1 MHFTKTLKRK
11 VIWENNFITHCTS
24 IREEFKWASEL
35 IDLVASSRQPKTA
48 FFREIN
54 DLKQE
59 LVGTPET
66 DREML
71 ISPSEVEQFKANL
84 KRSVLVSYNQAKHF
98 QESTHR
104 MASTLSMSARQNRI
118 EIARFKDSSS
128 RTTAK
133 KL

>member
-1 MHFTKTLKRK
+1 M
-11 VIWENNFITHCTS
+11 
-24 IREEFKWASEL
+24 
-35 IDLVASSRQPKTA
+35 ASSRQPKTA

-84 KRSVLVSYNQAKHF
+84 KRSVLVSYSQAKHF